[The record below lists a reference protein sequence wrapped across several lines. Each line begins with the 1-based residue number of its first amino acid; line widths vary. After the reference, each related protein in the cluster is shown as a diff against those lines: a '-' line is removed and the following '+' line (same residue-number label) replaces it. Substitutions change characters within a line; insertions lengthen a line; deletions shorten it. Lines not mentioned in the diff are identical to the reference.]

1 MKHFEVE
8 TDNLEGISWS
18 PNGTA
23 FAVWESPLEVRLY
36 KYRFHFIIKYY
47 LKNVFFF

>member
-1 MKHFEVE
+1 MFNFLLACLILCNIKHFEVE

-23 FAVWESPLEVRLY
+23 FAVWESPLEVRELE
-36 KYRFHFIIKYY
+36 I
-47 LKNVFFF
+47 